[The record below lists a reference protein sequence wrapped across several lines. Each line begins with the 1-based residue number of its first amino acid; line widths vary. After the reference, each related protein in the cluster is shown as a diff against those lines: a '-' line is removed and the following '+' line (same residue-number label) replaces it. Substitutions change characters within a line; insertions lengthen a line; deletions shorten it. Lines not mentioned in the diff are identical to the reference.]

1 MNWIFNK
8 QDEYGIKFRP
18 FQPRSPHLKGKVE
31 LTQKTDIDEFYSII
45 DITRSEL
52 PTKLTEWQ
60 HFYDWHRGH
69 SALIGYGT
77 VL

>member
-1 MNWIFNK
+1 MNGIFNK
-8 QDEYGIKFRP
+8 QAEYGIKFRP
-18 FQPRSPHLKGKVE
+18 IKPRSPYLNGKVE
-31 LTQKTDIDEFYSII
+31 RTQKTDIDEFYSII
-45 DITRSEL
+45 DITRSDL
-52 PTKLTEWQ
+52 PTKLGQ